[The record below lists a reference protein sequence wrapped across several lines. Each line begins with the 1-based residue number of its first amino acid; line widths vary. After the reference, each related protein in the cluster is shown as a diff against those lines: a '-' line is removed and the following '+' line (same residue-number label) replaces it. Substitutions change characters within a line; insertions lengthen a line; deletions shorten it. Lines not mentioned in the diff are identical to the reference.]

1 MPRGSAGVSIGLTAR
16 SPRFQNQWRRWWVG
30 VKARAGRRAGV
41 RICGVAWGY
50 GVRQYDAARQS
61 ILHCSMQPC
70 HHCSGLQQLVL
81 PNAKYTPATFAQ
93 FAAHAPVA
101 VLVALI
107 FCRSKLSVRRGRP
120 VTTLTAMPK
129 TSIDKHCQPVHAKN
143 KIRLAKDRRVPPP
156 ACDAVRSK
164 QARKH
169 NFGVFV
175 SLAAYARH
183 HLRALG
189 LGEYV

>member
-1 MPRGSAGVSIGLTAR
+1 M
-16 SPRFQNQWRRWWVG
+16 
-30 VKARAGRRAGV
+30 
-41 RICGVAWGY
+41 
-50 GVRQYDAARQS
+50 
-61 ILHCSMQPC
+61 HCFMQPC

-101 VLVALI
+101 VLIALI
-107 FCRSKLSVRRGRP
+107 FCRPKLSVRRGRP
-120 VTTLTAMPK
+120 VTTLTAVPK
-129 TSIDKHCQPVHAKN
+129 TSIDKHCQPVRAKN
-143 KIRLAKDRRVPPP
+143 KIRPAKDRLVPPP

-169 NFGVFV
+169 HLGLFV
-175 SLAAYARH
+175 SPAADARH

-189 LGEYV
+189 LREDVRHGLVLHCFHRGQSIR